1 MNCPYCQQETRLT
14 VKETRLRDGDVVR
27 RRECAECGGHFGTRE
42 RVDSELQMGRREH
55 KKPVRNAPKPANPL
69 FKGVWK

>member
-27 RRECAECGGHFGTRE
+27 RRACDNCGHHFGTRE
-42 RVDSELQMGRREH
+42 KHDPELAMGVRKTQVR
-55 KKPVRNAPKPANPL
+55 KAPAPVKANDL
-69 FKGVWK
+69 FKVWK